1 MIVGK
6 MGWLPGHQSVM
17 GAILH
22 YSSNG
27 GIQLGISRAAQHG
40 SNWTI
45 QLLNILAVWIH
56 SNG

>member
-1 MIVGK
+1 MIVGN

-27 GIQLGISRAAQHG
+27 GIQLETSRAAERG

-45 QLLNILAVWIH
+45 QLLKILALWIH